1 MVQESARLRDRGGS
15 KRERDRELLSRNK
28 RSRRRGGGGG
38 GGGDRSVQGS
48 NKEEGEETT
57 EESIGY
63 EDGYEIEDGEVSRL
77 RPPLGAVKQV
87 PGSRVAADEMIGVS
101 VPRKARSGKRVCRLS
116 SCVLFG
122 FFFVE
127 LIVIFGFE
135 ASVKRSH
142 ESWVSGN
149 GGFGCED
156 RRASTSPAASRSFEA
171 ASPSSSI
178 VSVIKKTVC
187 IFLMLM
193 FYFSNF

>member
-38 GGGDRSVQGS
+38 GGDRSVQGS

-63 EDGYEIEDGEVSRL
+63 EDGNEIEDGEVSRL

-101 VPRKARSGKRVCRLS
+101 VPRKARSGKRVC
-116 SCVLFG
+116 
-122 FFFVE
+122 
-127 LIVIFGFE
+127 
-135 ASVKRSH
+135 
-142 ESWVSGN
+142 
-149 GGFGCED
+149 
-156 RRASTSPAASRSFEA
+156 
-171 ASPSSSI
+171 
-178 VSVIKKTVC
+178 
-187 IFLMLM
+187 
-193 FYFSNF
+193 